1 MEGVSSVNLPATDSQ
16 NKNVFRQF
24 YESRVFDIAFGVFP
38 AVLVGS
44 SSLILG
50 LYGIYS
56 DNRQPAWDGL
66 AVLSTLA
73 LGLITLT
80 VIGCI
85 ALLVSI
91 FIRTQ
96 LSRNWRAICTAFLC
110 TDILLAV
117 FSISILI
124 PNILVR
130 PPDFYIFSLL
140 ALLALAITFAAFK
153 QIRLFSLGGDGAVL
167 RR

>member
-1 MEGVSSVNLPATDSQ
+1 MNLPATDSQ

-24 YESRVFDIAFGVFP
+24 YESRVFDIVFGVFP

-56 DNRQPAWDGL
+56 DNRQPAWDGW

-91 FIRTQ
+91 FIRTR
-96 LSRNWRAICTAFLC
+96 LSRNWRAIC

-130 PPDFYIFSLL
+130 SPDFYIFSLL

>member
-24 YESRVFDIAFGVFP
+24 YESRVFDIVFGVFP

-56 DNRQPAWDGL
+56 DNRQPAWDGW

-91 FIRTQ
+91 FIRTR
-96 LSRNWRAICTAFLC
+96 LSRNWRAIC

-130 PPDFYIFSLL
+130 SPDFYIFSLL

>member
-24 YESRVFDIAFGVFP
+24 YESRVFDIVFGVFP

-50 LYGIYS
+50 LYIIYS
-56 DNRQPAWDGL
+56 DNRQPAWDGW

-91 FIRTQ
+91 FIRTR
-96 LSRNWRAICTAFLC
+96 LSRNWRAIC

-130 PPDFYIFSLL
+130 SPDFYIFSLL

>member
-1 MEGVSSVNLPATDSQ
+1 MNLPATDSQ

-24 YESRVFDIAFGVFP
+24 YESRVFDIVFGVFP

-50 LYGIYS
+50 LYIIYS
-56 DNRQPAWDGL
+56 DNRQPAWDGW

-91 FIRTQ
+91 FIRTR
-96 LSRNWRAICTAFLC
+96 LSRNWRAIC

-130 PPDFYIFSLL
+130 SPDFYIFSLL